1 MHRKSYINLAA
12 HSSQKVTK
20 RVPFY
25 PINDHL
31 GIKITTSRAVTKI
44 TPIYVH
50 ILDFKMPNKV
60 ADAKSYYNSIKNTD
74 NLINISDKLRF
85 YRLKNGLEQKDV
97 ANIIGISRRN
107 YIGYENNFRDYY
119 PAEIM
124 DKLAKLYNVDIYALL
139 DDYNTFLYNGQGQ
152 QIKAIR
158 KRHNLTQKQFAKIL
172 DVQLGRIKRWEREEN
187 RMFKYNWEKLIK
199 LM

>member
-1 MHRKSYINLAA
+1 MHRKSYINSTA

-44 TPIYVH
+44 TPIYAH
-50 ILDFKMPNKV
+50 IFDFKMPNKV
-60 ADAKSYYNSIKNTD
+60 ADAKNFYNNKN
-74 NLINISDKLRF
+74 NIESLKTVSDKLRF
-85 YRLKNGLEQKDV
+85 YRLKKGLEQKDV
-97 ANIIGISRRN
+97 ANIIGISRRD
-107 YIGYENNFRDYY
+107 YIGYENNSRDYY

-124 DKLAKLYNVDIYALL
+124 DKHAKLYNVDIYALL

-158 KRHNLTQKQFAKIL
+158 KRHNLTQKAACKNFRCSISSRQKM
-172 DVQLGRIKRWEREEN
+172 GKRRKQN
-187 RMFKYNWEKLIK
+187 T
-199 LM
+199 